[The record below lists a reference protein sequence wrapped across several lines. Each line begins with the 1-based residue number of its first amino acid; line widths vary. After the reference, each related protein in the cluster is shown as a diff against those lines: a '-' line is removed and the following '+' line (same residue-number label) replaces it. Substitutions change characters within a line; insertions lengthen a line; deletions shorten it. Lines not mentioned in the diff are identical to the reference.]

1 MCAPRRRFVLDHHIG
16 QLTHERGPV
25 FDHVDKLEA
34 HIRELND
41 ELVRE
46 FAEKKESD
54 RDAALKEAKLEG
66 ALGDVH
72 KLRCAV
78 LLLLL
83 SLLLLLLLHAAAAA
97 SAASAAAAA
106 ATQGCGRVMAA
117 RARVQGV
124 CAGQGAADRGVPE
137 RPRGALAHGRKVAGA
152 GREAAVRQ
160 RPRWRHVLT

>member
-1 MCAPRRRFVLDHHIG
+1 LWMLMVVRCRFVLDHRIG

-34 HIRELND
+34 HIRELNE

-83 SLLLLLLLHAAAAA
+83 LLLSLLLLLLLHAAA
-97 SAASAAAAA
+97 SAAAAAAAA

-117 RARVQGV
+117 RAR
-124 CAGQGAADRGVPE
+124 
-137 RPRGALAHGRKVAGA
+137 A
-152 GREAAVRQ
+152 GRLCGTRSG
-160 RPRWRHVLT
+160 